1 MKLRYMLMVLAA
13 LIVSHPALAAEKL
26 PLETFFK
33 NSQFASFQLSPNG
46 EELGALANVG
56 GRMNVVVMDLKTR
69 KPRVVTNVT
78 TQDVNGFMWA
88 NNDRLLFFMDKDGNE
103 SFGIFAVNS
112 DGSMLRTLVEP
123 LAAVIKSGGR
133 AKVRVVRV
141 VDRLDA
147 DPEWVLVSSN
157 ERRAAYPDLFR
168 MNIVTGRTH
177 IVQRNPGDLV
187 GWFTDWDGNVIGA
200 QFQDELETGFKLL
213 RNADEDE
220 WETITKARFDEPS
233 FTPAGIKGDGEHGW
247 VSSYLTPDG
256 KVRDKSAIYEYDF
269 KTKTFG
275 KLVYENAE
283 VDCCGLIMNRKKRDM
298 IGVAWMVGKPER
310 VYTDERWK
318 TIMAAI
324 DQALPDTVNSISSV
338 DDDETLGVV
347 VAQSSVQP
355 TKYYLFNFEDNTLE
369 WLADS
374 RPWVDPAKMSEMRP
388 YSFKARDGMKMYGY
402 LTIPAGSSG
411 KNLPMVVN
419 PHGGPWAR
427 DGWGYNPEHQ
437 FLANRGYAVL
447 QVNFRGSTGFGR
459 EHLLS
464 AFKQWGQS
472 MQNDITDAVKW

>member
-220 WETITKARFDEPS
+220 WETITKPRFDEP
-233 FTPAGIKGDGEHGW
+233 
-247 VSSYLTPDG
+247 
-256 KVRDKSAIYEYDF
+256 
-269 KTKTFG
+269 
-275 KLVYENAE
+275 
-283 VDCCGLIMNRKKRDM
+283 
-298 IGVAWMVGKPER
+298 
-310 VYTDERWK
+310 
-318 TIMAAI
+318 
-324 DQALPDTVNSISSV
+324 
-338 DDDETLGVV
+338 
-347 VAQSSVQP
+347 
-355 TKYYLFNFEDNTLE
+355 
-369 WLADS
+369 
-374 RPWVDPAKMSEMRP
+374 
-388 YSFKARDGMKMYGY
+388 
-402 LTIPAGSSG
+402 
-411 KNLPMVVN
+411 
-419 PHGGPWAR
+419 
-427 DGWGYNPEHQ
+427 
-437 FLANRGYAVL
+437 
-447 QVNFRGSTGFGR
+447 
-459 EHLLS
+459 
-464 AFKQWGQS
+464 
-472 MQNDITDAVKW
+472 

>member
-168 MNIVTGRTH
+168 MNIMTGRTH

-324 DQALPDTVNSISSV
+324 DQALPVTVNSISSV

-355 TKYYLFNFEDNTLE
+355 TK
-369 WLADS
+369 
-374 RPWVDPAKMSEMRP
+374 
-388 YSFKARDGMKMYGY
+388 
-402 LTIPAGSSG
+402 
-411 KNLPMVVN
+411 
-419 PHGGPWAR
+419 
-427 DGWGYNPEHQ
+427 
-437 FLANRGYAVL
+437 
-447 QVNFRGSTGFGR
+447 
-459 EHLLS
+459 
-464 AFKQWGQS
+464 
-472 MQNDITDAVKW
+472 